1 MDGSAVV
8 GRLAV
13 GVAARLYQALLM
25 VLVLVVPDPGEVE
38 HMVEIL
44 DGEEEERG

>member
-1 MDGSAVV
+1 MDGRVVV

-13 GVAARLYQALLM
+13 GVAATLYHLLLL
-25 VLVLVVPDPGEVE
+25 VLVAVVPDPGEVE

-44 DGEEEERG
+44 DGEEEER